1 MERSE
6 EVEGKEILACEAY
19 LDEDLAKK
27 RSFLFQEEWDFLKRR
42 RRVPKGI
49 THRPDQLLRR
59 RTRDRNFFIF
69 LTSFSTRNEE
79 TLVGFAR
86 LAYDLPY
93 LSFFF
98 FFYYLVRSFSPYL
111 SSIVNLYI
119 GLETN
124 VEICIRTTVEF
135 LLET

>member
-98 FFYYLVRSFSPYL
+98 FLLLSCTILFSLSFFDRQLVHWIRNECR
-111 SSIVNLYI
+111 NLYTYDGGI
-119 GLETN
+119 SS
-124 VEICIRTTVEF
+124 
-135 LLET
+135 